1 MGLARRLFL
10 KDKTGFEVNDIFKP
24 IVIRDFRG
32 ILFYSTE
39 GMTPNVARFN
49 LPAGEYYID
58 SGNFRAL
65 GRPNQVTLS
74 TLPFPERFYP
84 SSENFKIAFGT
95 NPHKCTIFWKE
106 KLILFDN
113 AFKEKPL
120 SYIDLIL
127 FHERGHSLYKTEKY
141 ADLYAT
147 NEMLKKGYNESQIGT
162 AHLESLSPAQ
172 YERKEYINRRI
183 IRRNTYAK

>member
-1 MGLARRLFL
+1 MTRRLFL
-10 KDKTGFEVNDIFKP
+10 DKKTGFEVNDIFKP
-24 IVIRDFRG
+24 INIRDFRG
-32 ILFYSTE
+32 VLFYSTE

-49 LPAGEYYID
+49 LPAGEYWVD

-65 GRPNQVTLS
+65 PRPNQVTLS

-84 SSENFKIAFGT
+84 SSDSFKIMFGN
-95 NPHKCTIFWKE
+95 NPNKCTIYWNK
-106 KLILFDN
+106 KLILFDSS
-113 AFKEKPL
+113 FKEKPL

-127 FHERGHSLYKTEKY
+127 FHERGHSLYETEKY

-162 AHLESLSPAQ
+162 AHLETLSSNQ
-172 YERKEYINRRI
+172 YDRKQYINRRI
-183 IRRNTYAK
+183 IRRNTYGK